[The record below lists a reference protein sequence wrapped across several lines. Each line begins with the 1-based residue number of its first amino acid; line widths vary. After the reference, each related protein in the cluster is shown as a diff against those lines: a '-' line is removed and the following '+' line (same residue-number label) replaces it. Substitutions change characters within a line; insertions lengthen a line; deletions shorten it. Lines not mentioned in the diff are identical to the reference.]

1 MISLA
6 SEFTDAKGRHARGW
20 LFFDADCQF
29 CTRIAQWIAPI
40 LARREIGVAP
50 LQDPRVAALLGL
62 SQSDLLREIR
72 VLMADGTHSGG
83 ADAAIALAHEIWWAQ
98 PLVWLAK
105 VPGVMELLRRGYRWI
120 AAKRSCGAE
129 NCATTA
135 HPRS

>member
-1 MISLA
+1 
-6 SEFTDAKGRHARGW
+6 
-20 LFFDADCQF
+20 
-29 CTRIAQWIAPI
+29 
-40 LARREIGVAP
+40 
-50 LQDPRVAALLGL
+50 
-62 SQSDLLREIR
+62 
-72 VLMADGTHSGG
+72 MADGTHSGG